1 MLSIEISEKQ
11 YDGIYRYYKGDEI
24 KTDISLYNSALI
36 SSAEQVSDIKFIVY
50 SDDNGLQDDKNY
62 WIVGVGS
69 KKMFWGLRGV
79 ANFVYLVDL
88 IDDELYYQNSRSGNI
103 KGKVIEKRKFKMN
116 FDIGDVEK
124 KKNTF
129 LNFIQEHS

>member
-69 KKMFWGLRGV
+69 KKCF
-79 ANFVYLVDL
+79 
-88 IDDELYYQNSRSGNI
+88 
-103 KGKVIEKRKFKMN
+103 
-116 FDIGDVEK
+116 GDYE
-124 KKNTF
+124 
-129 LNFIQEHS
+129 E

>member
-62 WIVGVGS
+62 W
-69 KKMFWGLRGV
+69 
-79 ANFVYLVDL
+79 
-88 IDDELYYQNSRSGNI
+88 SR
-103 KGKVIEKRKFKMN
+103 K
-116 FDIGDVEK
+116 
-124 KKNTF
+124 
-129 LNFIQEHS
+129 

>member
-11 YDGIYRYYKGDEI
+11 YDGIYRCYKGNEI

-50 SDDNGLQDDKNY
+50 SDDNGLQNDKKY

-69 KKMFWGLRGV
+69 
-79 ANFVYLVDL
+79 N
-88 IDDELYYQNSRSGNI
+88 
-103 KGKVIEKRKFKMN
+103 KF
-116 FDIGDVEK
+116 
-124 KKNTF
+124 
-129 LNFIQEHS
+129 